1 MFTSPQFKRR
11 GRRKSCENSAR
22 TGGHA
27 KSRLHGLEQLSR
39 PLIPKHVLPASRRAS
54 TSWAVWETKQ
64 VTEGKAVP
72 LRTHSFKRSL
82 TGQPGQKRVPSLP
95 SLRESHCPSET
106 GGGVPAPGAT
116 LKCPKTQVT
125 SVHKVADQSTN
136 QSSSQACPWATS
148 EARDPV
154 RLCEHRGRPARGGGG
169 PRGHSSPCLCFLT
182 TSKALPCPAEAA
194 QPGMGGRAHR
204 CVALGARQAARSSQ
218 KRRLWV
224 GRPHTGHTEPHS
236 ALRVPVQSGHSGQSP
251 PGQLQENAT
260 PLSTRAEG

>member
-27 KSRLHGLEQLSR
+27 KSRLRGLEQLSR
-39 PLIPKHVLPASRRAS
+39 PLIPKRVLPASRRAS

-82 TGQPGQKRVPSLP
+82 MGQPGQKRVPSLP

-106 GGGVPAPGAT
+106 GGGVPAPSAT

-148 EARDPV
+148 EAQDPV
-154 RLCEHRGRPARGGGG
+154 RLCEHRGRPARGRGWPTRAQQPPPVLPDNVKGTTLPCGGG
-169 PRGHSSPCLCFLT
+169 P
-182 TSKALPCPAEAA
+182 
-194 QPGMGGRAHR
+194 
-204 CVALGARQAARSSQ
+204 ARD
-218 KRRLWV
+218 
-224 GRPHTGHTEPHS
+224 G
-236 ALRVPVQSGHSGQSP
+236 GQSP
-251 PGQLQENAT
+251 QVCGIGGPPGCPKLPEAPSMGGTAT
-260 PLSTRAEG
+260 RWPHRATLGAPGARAERAQWAVPTRTAPRKRHSTLHTR